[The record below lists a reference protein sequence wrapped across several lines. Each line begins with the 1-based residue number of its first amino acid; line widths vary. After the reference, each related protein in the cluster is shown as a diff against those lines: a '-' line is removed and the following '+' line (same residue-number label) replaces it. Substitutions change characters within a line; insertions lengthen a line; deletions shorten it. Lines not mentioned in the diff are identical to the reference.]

1 MLRLK
6 PRYKL
11 HVPHGL
17 AILGAILLLTST
29 AAGIGGAW
37 QAPARQS
44 VADTA
49 DFVSGRESDVA
60 ETSSDSVETIP
71 QAPGTSRGRFK
82 MNLFLF
88 RR

>member
-6 PRYKL
+6 PRYKP

-29 AAGIGGAW
+29 VAGIGGAW
-37 QAPARQS
+37 QAPSRQS
-44 VADTA
+44 VADTSE
-49 DFVSGRESDVA
+49 FVSGNESDIA
-60 ETSSDSVETIP
+60 EAPSDSVEALP
-71 QAPGTSRGRFK
+71 QAPVSRHERFK